1 MPGGLF
7 WRISKSSFP
16 IILVILTGPF
26 GGRLMTELYPYPRF
40 SIAERDR
47 RWNAVRELMR
57 RHNLEV
63 IVTPQNSGHS
73 ADYQANTRY
82 LTHCGGGEPD
92 LAAVF
97 PLEGEVTVMATSAAP
112 RWPTVQD
119 WTQDVREARRNYGR
133 AIVERLKEL
142 NVERGRIG
150 VTGLGEVEGTRT
162 PEGTILYGTWKQIRG
177 AFPNAEL
184 IDATAIL
191 EEVRYVKSL
200 EEIDALAKSMEIN
213 ELAVQA
219 EIEAAKVGVKDW
231 EVWAAAHYAMI
242 RNGSELPIHCFWVSG
257 KNPKRTLTR
266 PSMRLLERGDV
277 IINELEA
284 SWIGYRAQAVQPV
297 FVEEIDPVQ
306 AELIKVQREIFNR
319 VVESLKPGITVGE
332 LAELTKKTAESAAP
346 KSGPAAGARGEL
358 NMHGRGQG
366 DDGPIIT
373 PHAKSPRQLAVA
385 MRENMVFICKPAAIS
400 ADGEYICQW
409 GDTVVVTPNGGRRLG
424 KRPHELAVSDR

>member
-1 MPGGLF
+1 MP
-7 WRISKSSFP
+7 
-16 IILVILTGPF
+16 
-26 GGRLMTELYPYPRF
+26 ELYPYPHF

-47 RWNAVRELMR
+47 RWKAVRALMR
-57 RHNLEV
+57 AQNLDV

-97 PLEGEVTVMATSAAP
+97 PLDGEVTAIATSASP

-119 WTQDVREARRNYGR
+119 WVTDVREARRNYGR
-133 AIVERLKEL
+133 AIAERLKEL

-150 VTGLGEVEGTRT
+150 ITGLGEVEGTRT
-162 PEGTILYGTWKQIRG
+162 PEGTIFYGTWKQIRE
-177 AFPNAEL
+177 AFPNANL

-191 EEVRYVKSL
+191 DEVRYVKSE
-200 EEIDALAKSMEIN
+200 EEIDALAKSAAIN
-213 ELAVQA
+213 ELAIQA
-219 EIEAAKVGVKDW
+219 EIEAAQVGVKDW
-231 EVWAAAHYAMI
+231 EVWAAVHYAMT
-242 RNGSELPIHCFWVSG
+242 RNGSELPVHCFWVSG

-277 IINELEA
+277 IINEIEA

-297 FVEEIDPVQ
+297 FVEFINPVQ

-319 VVESLKPGITVGE
+319 VMEVLKPGVTVAE
-332 LAELTKKTAESAAP
+332 LAELTQRAAERAAP
-346 KSGPAAGARGEL
+346 KTGAAAGARGDL
-358 NMHGRGQG
+358 TMHGRGAG

-373 PHAKSPRQLAVA
+373 PHARSPKQLAVA
-385 MRENMVFICKPAAIS
+385 MHEHMVFICKPSAIS
-400 ADGEYICQW
+400 ADGEYMCQW
-409 GDTVVVTPNGGRRLG
+409 GDTVVVTKNGGRRLG
-424 KRPHELAVSDR
+424 KRLHELAVSGK